1 MTTMSIIVIL
11 LLYTNTSSI
20 VLLSYISLIY
30 AHLYH
35 LSLTTNP
42 AAYEGHR
49 ETQWYLTHPSS
60 GDRYATLLQH
70 VTDKNL
76 AEIYALCQQTR
87 SEYVY
92 AMTMHKMLLD
102 GMYKWLLVVYV
113 MYTITCLYD
122 VCNSVW
128 GSTQCYLYDV
138 S

>member
-35 LSLTTNP
+35 LCLTTYP

-76 AEIYALCQQTR
+76 VEIYALCQQTR

-102 GMYKWLLVVYV
+102 GMWMCGVCVVYNV
-113 MYTITCLYD
+113 LYY
-122 VCNSVW
+122 NKL
-128 GSTQCYLYDV
+128 YLAAKPLDCTV
-138 S
+138 